1 MYKRQVWT
9 PDNVIGVIGEFA
21 DAISYQPDDK
31 YFNLTEMARVH
42 RVSGGRPM
50 LIADMGF
57 AFPHEGYGK
66 QEWSYYESQEAA
78 GEGRSNPQRLST
90 RIASDWAASCCVTA
104 RRGLQG
110 LCGGERQERLH
121 RRDE

>member
-1 MYKRQVWT
+1 
-9 PDNVIGVIGEFA
+9 
-21 DAISYQPDDK
+21 
-31 YFNLTEMARVH
+31 MARVH

-66 QEWSYYESQEAA
+66 QEWSFYESQEAA
-78 GEGRSNPQRLST
+78 GARNNALRVPT
-90 RIASDWAASCCVTA
+90 HMVSDWTASCCVTT
-104 RRGLQG
+104 RRGLPG

-121 RRDE
+121 HGNQQVPNCRP